1 VRRARASTSV
11 IVRPARARRARAG
24 GFPRAGTRDESRLE
38 RPTRATA
45 RSTGCTFSRARVS
58 AGKRDSVVRRSRAP
72 CIFRASRRAARAR
85 AKPKRRSW
93 ASVEGVR
100 RWRAFA
106 GGGRFGA
113 RGAARSRAI
122 DSSARRADATNA
134 RRATRERRRR
144 ATTRDDARRQG
155 ARRRAGATR
164 ATTTTTTTTA

>member
-1 VRRARASTSV
+1 VYFF
-11 IVRPARARRARAG
+11 ARARFG
-24 GFPRAGTRDESRLE
+24 GKTRFRSAAFASAMYLSRV
-38 RPTRATA
+38 P
-45 RSTGCTFSRARVS
+45 SR
-58 AGKRDSVVRRSRAP
+58 G
-72 CIFRASRRAARAR
+72 ARAR
-85 AKPKRRSW
+85 ETETSFA

-144 ATTRDDARRQG
+144 ATTRDARRQG

>member
-1 VRRARASTSV
+1 VYFF
-11 IVRPARARRARAG
+11 ARARFG
-24 GFPRAGTRDESRLE
+24 GKTRFRSAAFASAMYLSRV
-38 RPTRATA
+38 P
-45 RSTGCTFSRARVS
+45 SR
-58 AGKRDSVVRRSRAP
+58 G
-72 CIFRASRRAARAR
+72 ARAR
-85 AKPKRRSW
+85 ETETSFA
-93 ASVEGVR
+93 ASFEGVR
-100 RWRAFA
+100 RSRAFA